1 MIERSIMI
9 HNRVEAQDPG
19 EAVRKAMGTARD
31 SARDSSGFA
40 RALGEQASFSS
51 PDARLPQAGA
61 LVTPAAL
68 GASGLFGKTLG
79 EKAASDPVLAA
90 ALARSGAGMPESL
103 PAPSVEQP
111 VEPSARNAGAPE
123 SEGIMG
129 IPLKRGGRI
138 SLEGTALPL
147 TGRGESAGISLS
159 VASSGVLLRRGLGG
173 IALDERSLRTLSRV
187 REKSSEEK
195 RTFVEGG
202 LSAQFESGGAGVGA
216 VGYDRMG
223 GTSYGLYQISS
234 RQGTFKEFL
243 KYLDQEDPSLAERLR
258 AAGNPDT
265 GGRAGSVPE
274 AWKSIAAEDAERF
287 TALQHDFI
295 RKTHFEPVL
304 KDVEKTLGVGK
315 LSEAVK
321 EVVWSTAVQ
330 HGPNGARRLFAQAA
344 EHAAGQTGNSD
355 GKLDERSLIRD
366 VYALRKEQFGSSDG
380 PVRDAVRR
388 RLEKESELALAMI
401 GKSRLA

>member
-1 MIERSIMI
+1 MIERTIMI
-9 HNRVEAQDPG
+9 RNRVEAQDPG
-19 EAVRKAMGTARD
+19 EAVRKAMGTTGD
-31 SARDSSGFA
+31 STGFA

-68 GASGLFGKTLG
+68 GASGVFGKTLG

-90 ALARSGAGMPESL
+90 ALARSGAGTPGSL
-103 PAPSVEQP
+103 SDPALKQP
-111 VEPSARNAGAPE
+111 VEPPVRNAGTPE
-123 SEGIMG
+123 REGIMG

-138 SLEGTALPL
+138 SLAGTALPL
-147 TGRGESAGISLS
+147 TGKGESVGISLS
-159 VASSGVLLRRGLGG
+159 AASSGVLLRRKIGG

-195 RTFVEGG
+195 RTFAEGG

-243 KYLDQEDPSLAERLR
+243 KYLDQKAPSLAERLR

-265 GGRAGSVPE
+265 GGRTGGVPA
-274 AWKSIAAEDAERF
+274 AWKSIASEDAERF

-304 KDVEKTLGVGK
+304 KDVEKTLGVET
-315 LSEAVK
+315 LSEAIK

-344 EHAAGQTGNSD
+344 QQGGNSG
-355 GKLDERSLIRD
+355 GKLDERGLIRD
-366 VYALRKEQFGSSDG
+366 IYALRKEQFGSSEG

-388 RLEKESELALAMI
+388 RLEEERELALAMV

>member
-1 MIERSIMI
+1 MIERTIMI
-9 HNRVEAQDPG
+9 RNRVEARDPG
-19 EAVRKAMGTARD
+19 EAVRKAMGT
-31 SARDSSGFA
+31 ARDSSGFA
-40 RALGEQASFSS
+40 RALGEQASFGG

-68 GASGLFGKTLG
+68 GASGVFGKTLG
-79 EKAASDPVLAA
+79 EKAAEDPALAA
-90 ALARSGAGMPESL
+90 ALAGTGTPGSL
-103 PAPSVEQP
+103 SAPSLRQP
-111 VEPSARNAGAPE
+111 ADPSARNAGTPE
-123 SEGIMG
+123 HGGITG

-147 TGRGESAGISLS
+147 TGKGESVGISLS
-159 VASSGVLLRRGLGG
+159 AASPGLLLRRKLGG

-195 RTFVEGG
+195 RTFAEGG

-234 RQGTFKEFL
+234 RQGTFREFL
-243 KYLDQEDPSLAERLR
+243 SYLDHEAPSLADRLR

-265 GGRAGSVPE
+265 GGRSGAVPE
-274 AWKSIAAEDAERF
+274 EWKRIASEDAERF

-304 KDVEKTLGVGK
+304 KDVEKTLGVEN
-315 LSEAVK
+315 LSEAMK

-330 HGPNGARRLFAQAA
+330 HGPNGARRLFARAA
-344 EHAAGQTGNSD
+344 EQSGNSG
-355 GKLDERSLIRD
+355 GKLDESSLIRD
-366 VYALRKEQFGSSDG
+366 VYALRKEQFASSDG
-380 PVRDAVRR
+380 SVRDAVRR
-388 RLEKESELALAMI
+388 RLEEERELALAMV